1 MESNGNNKHIDN
13 KQAAEHL
20 AEAHTLLQGL
30 RNEINQ
36 HPKLE
41 DAILK
46 LEMALSLLTTKSGG
60 ML

>member
-1 MESNGNNKHIDN
+1 MEPGTENRTPD

-20 AEAHTLLQGL
+20 AEAHTLLQDL
-30 RNEINQ
+30 RDELSQ

-41 DAILK
+41 DAILR

-60 ML
+60 LL